1 MMQETVAGV
10 KIEGDWDDVANSG
23 EDMQDALDGAAP
35 EEDVEAFEEW
45 RPRPDEDAEAVRER
59 TVKHARVTENRVE
72 ADGKTAMDEANRAA
86 QEFEA
91 AAQNVADGAVDE
103 ASRDG
108 RTAIVRF
115 ARSVETAARKVMRR
129 IETVIY
135 THFQSRT
142 NPYYLD
148 TASVSATL
156 RQKGFR
162 DSSRYELAVDVTD
175 TDASDTFKER
185 MQERR

>member
-10 KIEGDWDDVANSG
+10 KIEGDWDDVANSS

-35 EEDVEAFEEW
+35 DEDVERFDEW

-72 ADGKTAMDEANRAA
+72 ANGDGPLDEAREAA
-86 QEFEA
+86 QEVEA
-91 AAQNVADGAVDE
+91 AAQNVADGDVGE

-108 RTAIVRF
+108 RTAAVRF
-115 ARSVETAARKVMRR
+115 FRSVETAARKVLRH

-142 NPYYLD
+142 SPYYLD
-148 TASVSATL
+148 TGSVSATL
-156 RQKGFR
+156 RQKGLR
-162 DSSRYELAVDVTD
+162 EERYELAVDVTD
-175 TDASDTFKER
+175 TDASTAFKER

>member
-23 EDMQDALDGAAP
+23 EDMQEALDGAAP
-35 EEDVEAFEEW
+35 DEDVAQFDDW

-59 TVKHARVTENRVE
+59 TVEQARVKENRVE
-72 ADGKTAMDEANRAA
+72 ADGKTAMDEAERAA
-86 QEFEA
+86 RDFSD
-91 AAQNVADGAVDE
+91 AAQHMADGAVED
-103 ASRDG
+103 ASHDG
-108 RTAIVRF
+108 RTATVRLF
-115 ARSVETAARKVMRR
+115 RSLETAARKLVRR
-129 IETVIY
+129 IETFVY

-148 TASVSATL
+148 TGSVSATL

-162 DSSRYELAVDVTD
+162 DDRYELTVDVTGS
-175 TDASDTFKER
+175 DASTRFKER
-185 MQERR
+185 MQESH